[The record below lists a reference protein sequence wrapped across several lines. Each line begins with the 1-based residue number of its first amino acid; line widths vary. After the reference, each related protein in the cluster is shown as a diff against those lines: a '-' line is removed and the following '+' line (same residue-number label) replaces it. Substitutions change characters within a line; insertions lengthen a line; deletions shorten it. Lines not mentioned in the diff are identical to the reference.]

1 MKSKQIQLIIAILI
15 GLACLYFFAQGK
27 NWGEVW
33 DAISHA
39 HMGWIFVSVVM
50 GFVAMY
56 IRALR
61 WQSFLGEP
69 RVGTGLLFM
78 IMNIGFMGNGV
89 LPMRMGEFIRP
100 ILAGRLTPHK
110 FSSALATIIVE
121 RVFDLMGILLC
132 LSFVL
137 IVYTFPEVS
146 PINGETLVIEVQSE
160 DGVQTVE
167 INDDPMAMVQN
178 FAWFAI
184 LIFSVLFASITM
196 LTYAPQISF
205 KLAELCFKPLPQGIS
220 SKLLGMVVAFEEGA
234 STFRRPASFLYCLIL
249 TMLLWFAIAYSELV
263 LLWAFDVTHISFTGA
278 LFIMV
283 SLCFAVMF
291 PQLPGYIGMY
301 QLALTSVL
309 VQLFH
314 VDTDTSGG
322 IAIVMWMC
330 QIPPVIVAGF
340 ICLFIMGISFSEI
353 SHIKPKDPISEK
365 SPSDHSNSP

>member
-1 MKSKQIQLIIAILI
+1 MKSKHIQLVIAVII

-27 NWGEVW
+27 DWGEVW
-33 DAISHA
+33 GAISHA
-39 HMGWIFVSVVM
+39 HIGWILVSIAM

-56 IRALR
+56 IRAFR

-78 IMNIGFMGNGV
+78 IMNVGFMGNGV

-137 IVYTFPEVS
+137 MVYSFPETVPGS
-146 PINGETLVIEVQSE
+146 GEALTIEVQSE
-160 DGVQTVE
+160 EGMTTVE
-167 INDDPMAMVQN
+167 LTDDPMEMVQN
-178 FAWFAI
+178 FAWTAV
-184 LIFSVLFASITM
+184 LIFSVLFVSITM

-205 KLAELCFKPLPQGIS
+205 KLAEICFKPLPKGLS

-234 STFRRPASFLYCLIL
+234 STFRRPVSFAYCLIL

-263 LLWAFDVTHISFTGA
+263 LLWAFDVNHISFTGA

-314 VDTDTSGG
+314 VDTDTSGA

-353 SHIKPKDPISEK
+353 SQIKPKDPINEK
-365 SPSDHSNSP
+365 IPSDNQPL